1 MSSPTLEFAAS
12 QVSHA
17 PGRTTRS
24 GRDSSN
30 ATTGVPAAT
39 QFTGAVVQPELV
51 GSEVAVVQ
59 PELVGSEVAV
69 VTPELVGSEVSLTG
83 LVLVVAVP
91 VALVAATLS
100 VDSRPQLASHEG
112 PTGHP
117 RL

>member
-39 QFTGAVVQPELV
+39 QFTG
-51 GSEVAVVQ
+51 AVVQ